1 MKIYKRRD
9 SSLNDENF
17 HAFLGHIFIP
27 DVMKFN
33 TAFGEQYCYWCNM
46 TNLQDEKLK
55 RIISR

>member
-1 MKIYKRRD
+1 MKTFTLFWAIV
-9 SSLNDENF
+9 
-17 HAFLGHIFIP
+17 FIP

-33 TAFGEQYCYWCNM
+33 TAFGELYCYWCNM